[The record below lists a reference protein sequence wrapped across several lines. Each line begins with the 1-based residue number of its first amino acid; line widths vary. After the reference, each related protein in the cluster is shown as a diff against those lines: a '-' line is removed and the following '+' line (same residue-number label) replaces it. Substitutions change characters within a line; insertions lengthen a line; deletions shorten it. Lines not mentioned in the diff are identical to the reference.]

1 MPDLERDGVLDWVR
15 RAEPALAAMG
25 AGLIRPVE
33 DDTAVLPLLTAFGRH
48 LDEDAGGGDRL
59 AGLFTDEGLHL
70 REAMAQLGVARL
82 LRLLAWFDEAPVGRF
97 HPWPEVL
104 LRDET
109 TEAGACLRAMLAALH
124 RQTLLER
131 LFAPARLE
139 LLAEIL
145 GEAHREAA

>member
-1 MPDLERDGVLDWVR
+1 MPDLERDGVLEWVR
-15 RAEPALAAMG
+15 RAEPAVAAMV
-25 AGLIRPVE
+25 AGLILPVE
-33 DDTAVLPLLTAFGRH
+33 DDPAVLPLLTAFGQH
-48 LDEDAGGGDRL
+48 LDKDAGGGGSL

-97 HPWPEVL
+97 HPWPEAL

-131 LFAPARLE
+131 LFAPARLQ
-139 LLAEIL
+139 LLAEVL
-145 GEAHREAA
+145 GETRREAA